1 MNSRISDI
9 LRFDIPDA
17 RNGFREYVFELLL
30 KQELSTNVLSIV
42 LNSMVDISVGIKKDH
57 DERLIS
63 EIDYWENVRKLFQDV
78 DFISVSI
85 FHRAKEFLIFP
96 FTPKTMEF

>member
-63 EIDYWENVRKLFQDV
+63 EIDYWENLGYNSTEMNFIFYKCIMDIAYRKLEMSLGF
-78 DFISVSI
+78 
-85 FHRAKEFLIFP
+85 
-96 FTPKTMEF
+96 